1 MIQDHP
7 DPERRWKN
15 RRRMAWACLAAC
27 LVLYP
32 TAAALT
38 GAEVLG
44 QIAWPLYTL
53 AGVVVGTYIGSAAY
67 ETVKTQGPQ
76 R

>member
-1 MIQDHP
+1 MIDEHP
-7 DPERRWKN
+7 DPERRWRN
-15 RRRMAWACLAAC
+15 RRRMAWSSLVAG

-67 ETVKTQGPQ
+67 ETVQTQRPK
-76 R
+76 